1 MLTRR
6 LAREPAR
13 PRVAEAGSRIGALR
27 RRWSPVRRVRYAGQR
42 VSPVRNRSSF
52 LVAAAFLCALSAAAA
67 GLAQNPQ
74 PQAPPQ
80 TQEAEPSPPVSP
92 EPSERGVAAEPER
105 PLPADAGPAVRRLLL
120 VELALL
126 AIVLVGL
133 PVFGWWIGK
142 VTACRSGEV
151 RGARWEEVDL
161 EAREWRI
168 PAERMKANREHR
180 VPLSTGA
187 LAVLREARSVV
198 DGSDLV
204 FPSVRGRALSD
215 ATISKMVRELGIP
228 AVPHGFRSSFR
239 DWAAECS
246 DAPREVCELA
256 LAHVNSDRVEAAY
269 RRTDLFERRRELMEQ
284 WAAFLGRS

>member
-27 RRWSPVRRVRYAGQR
+27 RRWSPVRRVWYVGQR
-42 VSPVRNRSSF
+42 VSPVQNRSSF

-74 PQAPPQ
+74 PQPPPPPQ

-105 PLPADAGPAVRRLLL
+105 PLPADAGSAVRRLLL

-142 VTACRSGEV
+142 DRRVEL
-151 RGARWEEVDL
+151 RGLGLPR
-161 EAREWRI
+161 
-168 PAERMKANREHR
+168 
-180 VPLSTGA
+180 G
-187 LAVLREARSVV
+187 
-198 DGSDLV
+198 
-204 FPSVRGRALSD
+204 SVRG
-215 ATISKMVRELGIP
+215 M
-228 AVPHGFRSSFR
+228 
-239 DWAAECS
+239 
-246 DAPREVCELA
+246 LA
-256 LAHVNSDRVEAAY
+256 LLVVGSTVNFLLFGSAAAGDNFSEIMAALGTLSGSVVGFY
-269 RRTDLFERRRELMEQ
+269 FGGRTASPPPGPNDGMDGP
-284 WAAFLGRS
+284 AAGSVAGPP